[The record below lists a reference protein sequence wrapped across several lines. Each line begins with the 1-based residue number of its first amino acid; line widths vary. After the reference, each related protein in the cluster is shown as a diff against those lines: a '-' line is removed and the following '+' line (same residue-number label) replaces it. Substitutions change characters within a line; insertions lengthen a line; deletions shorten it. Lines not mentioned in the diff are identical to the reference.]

1 MNHLSPAVCGRSRFV
16 SHGFLPR
23 LGLAALLGLCAASTH
38 AAELTTVSDKIPVKP
53 ADQRLHA
60 ALAKHKGQPVVINFW
75 ATWCEPCREEM
86 PSLQR
91 LADRWQSKGLTV
103 ITVTVADNTRQAEEF
118 LQETGIKFTVLHDPS
133 QSLSRPWGARI
144 LPTSLILDRRHQ
156 PRLRGQGAIDWDA
169 PGIDQQLQALF
180 K

>member
-1 MNHLSPAVCGRSRFV
+1 MIHLSPAVCGRSPRV
-16 SHGFLPR
+16 AQGFLLR
-23 LGLAALLGLCAASTH
+23 LGLAALLGLCTASTH
-38 AAELTTVSDKIPVKP
+38 AAELATISDKIPAKL

-60 ALAKHKGQPVVINFW
+60 ALGKHRGKPVVINFW

-103 ITVTVADNTRQAEEF
+103 ITVTVADNPRQVDDFFREA
-118 LQETGIKFTVLHDPS
+118 GIKLAVIHDPS

-144 LPTSLILDRRHQ
+144 LPTSLILDRQHQ
-156 PRLRGQGAIDWDA
+156 LRLRGQGAIDWDA